1 MDDLKKGDRVT
12 VRLTGE
18 PPFNGVIIGET
29 SDGQAWHIVE
39 DGAPNFRAES
49 IRASVGRKSPI
60 RNTTASRARN
70 GGAGAESAGTRK
82 ARLKRRAGIRSTI
95 W

>member
-1 MDDLKKGDRVT
+1 MDDLKEGDRVT

-29 SDGQAWHIVE
+29 SDGHAWHIVK
-39 DGAPNFRAES
+39 DGTNSRAES

-60 RNTTASRARN
+60 RNNTVSRAHAQHSESRDEAPRT
-70 GGAGAESAGTRK
+70 AGC
-82 ARLKRRAGIRSTI
+82 
-95 W
+95 

>member
-29 SDGQAWHIVE
+29 SDGHAWHIVK
-39 DGAPNFRAES
+39 DGAKF
-49 IRASVGRKSPI
+49 
-60 RNTTASRARN
+60 SR
-70 GGAGAESAGTRK
+70 
-82 ARLKRRAGIRSTI
+82 GILRVL
-95 W
+95 

>member
-29 SDGQAWHIVE
+29 SDGHAWHIVK
-39 DGAPNFRAES
+39 DCTNSRAES
-49 IRASVGRKSPI
+49 IRASVGRKSL
-60 RNTTASRARN
+60 RNNTVSRAR
-70 GGAGAESAGTRK
+70 
-82 ARLKRRAGIRSTI
+82 RRRRTI
-95 W
+95 P

>member
-1 MDDLKKGDRVT
+1 MDDLKTGDRVT

-29 SDGQAWHIVE
+29 SDGHAWHIVK
-39 DGAPNFRAES
+39 DGTKFSRES

-60 RNTTASRARN
+60 RNNTVSRAR
-70 GGAGAESAGTRK
+70 GDAAGLFHK
-82 ARLKRRAGIRSTI
+82 I
-95 W
+95 